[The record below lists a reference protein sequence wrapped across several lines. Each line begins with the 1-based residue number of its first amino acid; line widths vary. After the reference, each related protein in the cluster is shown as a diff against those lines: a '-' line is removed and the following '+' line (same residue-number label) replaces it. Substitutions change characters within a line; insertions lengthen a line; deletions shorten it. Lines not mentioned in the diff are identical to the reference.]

1 MKITFRK
8 VSKQSVLERMMK
20 NKLQIGELSVTDR
33 AVNET
38 RMDLFVFPRPPEQ
51 RRCPGPH

>member
-8 VSKQSVLERMMK
+8 VSKQSVMERMMK
-20 NKLQIGELSVTDR
+20 NKLQIGEISVTDR

-38 RMDLFVFPRPPEQ
+38 RMDLFVFPRHPEQ

>member
-8 VSKQSVLERMMK
+8 VSKQSVMERMMK
-20 NKLQIGELSVTDR
+20 NKLQIGEISVTDR

-38 RMDLFVFPRPPEQ
+38 RMDLFVFARPPEQ
-51 RRCPGPH
+51 RRSPGPH